1 MIEVSHLD
9 RYFGGYLA
17 VRDVSFTVAEGQVMG
32 FLGPNGAGKT
42 TTMRCLTGY
51 LPPTAGKVVVDGF
64 DVIANPQEVKKR
76 IGYLPET
83 PPLYGDMIVQDYLR
97 FVADLKG
104 VEGRRRNGL
113 VDRAME
119 LCGLGEVKGRLI
131 RNLSKGYRQRV
142 GIAQAIVHEP
152 RVVVLDEP
160 TSGLD
165 PNQVI
170 EVRGVIADLAKER
183 TVILS
188 THILSEVEKTCRQV
202 TIINEGR
209 IVASDSVERL
219 LQGADVR
226 RLRVTFAKE
235 APGAAEELLS
245 VAGVRSATWL
255 NPDRKTE
262 LSVET
267 EVSPDP
273 RSEIARFAV
282 EKGYGLL
289 EFKGATESLE
299 SIFRRLTSEEN
310 AAAPSESGA
319 APAVPSTEV
328 N

>member
-9 RYFGGYLA
+9 RYFGSYLA
-17 VRDVSFTVAEGQVMG
+17 VRDVSFRVDEGQVMG

-51 LPPTAGKVVVDGF
+51 LPPTSGRVVVDGF
-64 DVIANPQEVKKR
+64 DVTEAPFEVKKR

-83 PPLYGDMIVQDYLR
+83 PPLYGDMIVVDYLR

-104 VEGRRRNGL
+104 VEGSRRNGL
-113 VDRAME
+113 VDRAIQ
-119 LCGLGEVKGRLI
+119 LCGLSDVSGRLI

-170 EVRGVIADLAKER
+170 EIRQVIADLAKER

-209 IVASDSVERL
+209 IVASDTVERL
-219 LQGADVR
+219 LQGSGGR
-226 RLRVTFAKE
+226 RLQLVFGKE
-235 APGAAEELLS
+235 APAAASEILS
-245 VAGVRSATWL
+245 VPGVRSARWAGEDSHRTL
-255 NPDRKTE
+255 VIETGLEPDSRA
-262 LSVET
+262 
-267 EVSPDP
+267 
-273 RSEIARFAV
+273 EIARFAV
-282 EKGYGLL
+282 EKGYGLV
-289 EFKGATESLE
+289 EFRGAAESLE
-299 SIFRRLTSEEN
+299 SIFRRLTSEE
-310 AAAPSESGA
+310 ASGE
-319 APAVPSTEV
+319 VPQA
-328 N
+328 

>member
-9 RYFGGYLA
+9 RHFGGYMA
-17 VRDVSFTVAEGQVMG
+17 VRDVSFSVPEGQVMG

-51 LPPTAGKVVVDGF
+51 LPPTAGKVIVDGY
-64 DVIANPQEVKKR
+64 DVVENPHEVKKR

-83 PPLYGDMIVQDYLR
+83 PPLYGEMLVQDYLR

-104 VEGRRRNGL
+104 VEGHRRNGL
-113 VDRAME
+113 VDHAMGV
-119 LCGLGEVKGRLI
+119 CGLSDVKGRLI

-152 RVVVLDEP
+152 KAVILDEP

-170 EVRGVIADLAKER
+170 EVRGVIADLARDR

-188 THILSEVEKTCRQV
+188 THILSEVEKTCKQV

-209 IVASDSVERL
+209 IVASDRVERL
-219 LQGADVR
+219 LQGADSR
-226 RLRVTFAKE
+226 RLRLTFAAA
-235 APGAAEELLS
+235 APGAAETV
-245 VAGVRSATWL
+245 VAVPGVRSAAWI
-255 NPDRKTE
+255 DAGAMRE
-262 LSVET
+262 LSIET
-267 EVSPDP
+267 QMDPDP
-273 RSEIARFAV
+273 RPELVRVLV

-289 EFKGATESLE
+289 EFRGTGESLE
-299 SIFRRLTSEEN
+299 SIFRRLTSEEQGITGE
-310 AAAPSESGA
+310 AGA
-319 APAVPSTEV
+319 TGEV
-328 N
+328 R